1 VRSTIDSSTSKGL
14 ELVGDKKSSNIP
26 ISGDKC
32 DARMENSSQICQ
44 TAQATCH
51 HGAPAANTAA
61 AVSANA
67 IRSCAFAKLVSN
79 SSSLDEG
86 VESDLSSPTVSS
98 SFSNDLL
105 SSSITSCYSMQV
117 SSFESQSSQKSVNT
131 SSGFHYM
138 HTSIDQASLPS
149 CGGGGGCGCGF
160 EKKTALQAFSLMR
173 KQRFANLKK
182 LNTNRKHHHHHH
194 RGQHSVAARYKQ
206 VNDLRQVRLELNS
219 LMNDVAYGGG
229 NSSNNNNNNDY
240 SSKQLHMNK
249 LNTIEHTPEKEQQS
263 TNESRTADVNSE
275 KRDVAPDVEHTPNLF
290 KATIANDLIELNATS
305 AASSPLNNAD
315 TGNLLQKCK
324 QFIFFNSSRKIKNEE
339 NKASNNNNNNKQPPA
354 AQLAANESIVSSS
367 KAKKV
372 LLKQKSS
379 SLNSL
384 IEDHNAI
391 SNKKC
396 ELNRPINKTGNCDA
410 VSSASNNNSNNNNAT
425 FFKKGNS
432 NSFKLK
438 YFRKY
443 SLNK

>member
-1 VRSTIDSSTSKGL
+1 MGEQPVSSVTEDCSLGCA
-14 ELVGDKKSSNIP
+14 KSSNIP
-26 ISGDKC
+26 ISHSKKDPLI
-32 DARMENSSQICQ
+32 DNSVAINSQ
-44 TAQATCH
+44 TQATCQH
-51 HGAPAANTAA
+51 ITPTSVTMASHL
-61 AVSANA
+61 
-67 IRSCAFAKLVSN
+67 RSRAFAKLVSN

-105 SSSITSCYSMQV
+105 WSSITSCYSMQV

-131 SSGFHYM
+131 STGCGHPFHYM

-149 CGGGGGCGCGF
+149 ACAGCGVV
-160 EKKTALQAFSLMR
+160 EKKSALQTFSLMR

-182 LNTNRKHHHHHH
+182 LNAGRKHY
-194 RGQHSVAARYKQ
+194 RGQHATPRYRH

-219 LMNDVAYGGG
+219 LMNDLAY
-229 NSSNNNNNNDY
+229 SNNNNGDCAN
-240 SSKQLHMNK
+240 KCHMKK

-263 TNESRTADVNSE
+263 ESNTNLKSDERSNEQINA
-275 KRDVAPDVEHTPNLF
+275 
-290 KATIANDLIELNATS
+290 KAIATDSELNTTMT
-305 AASSPLNNAD
+305 PLGNIES
-315 TGNLLQKCK
+315 GNLLQKCK
-324 QFIFFNSSRKIKNEE
+324 QFIFFNSSRKTKNEE
-339 NKASNNNNNNKQPPA
+339 TKTNGKQSQA
-354 AQLAANESIVSSS
+354 INEVAGSS
-367 KAKKV
+367 KTKKV

-384 IEDHNAI
+384 IEDHNMN

-396 ELNRPINKTGNCDA
+396 ELNRPLSKTSYNDNA
-410 VSSASNNNSNNNNAT
+410 AETMKMLNEHNPANNNNTNNSNNASC
-425 FFKKGNS
+425 FKKANS